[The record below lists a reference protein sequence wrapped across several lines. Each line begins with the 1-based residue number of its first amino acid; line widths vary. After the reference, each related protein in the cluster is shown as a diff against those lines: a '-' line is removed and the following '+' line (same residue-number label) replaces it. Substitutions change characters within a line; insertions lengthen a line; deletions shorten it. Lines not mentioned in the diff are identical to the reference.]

1 MMIHRL
7 FENGLA
13 AESRNGDSA
22 EKKAGIVRILSLGL
36 FQTQRLPI
44 LLIT

>member
-1 MMIHRL
+1 MIHRF

-22 EKKAGIVRILSLGL
+22 GKKPYQKLDTFTASN
-36 FQTQRLPI
+36 
-44 LLIT
+44 LIA